1 MPWRAVSVR
10 AVVVRHETGAA
21 FMADGYARITGK
33 LGVCCSTTGP
43 WATNMITGVASAF
56 ENNVPM
62 LVITAQTAI
71 SIFGK
76 GAIQDSLCTGI
87 TTVGLYQHCTRYKT
101 LISHPA
107 QFEHRLSAAI
117 MSAMG
122 SPMGPALNS
131 VPRDVMTLPASEF
144 DVSCHLNELLNRP
157 GLLDSEA
164 VEKLHQQFL
173 VAKKVVFIIGD
184 KACDAIGSILSLAV
198 DMGSD
203 IVVTPQGKELVSS
216 YHPL

>member
-1 MPWRAVSVR
+1 MPWRAVSGR
-10 AVVVRHETGAA
+10 AVVARHETGAA

-87 TTVGLYQHCTRYKT
+87 NTVGLYQHCIRST
-101 LISHPA
+101 H
-107 QFEHRLSAAI
+107 
-117 MSAMG
+117 
-122 SPMGPALNS
+122 
-131 VPRDVMTLPASEF
+131 
-144 DVSCHLNELLNRP
+144 
-157 GLLDSEA
+157 
-164 VEKLHQQFL
+164 
-173 VAKKVVFIIGD
+173 
-184 KACDAIGSILSLAV
+184 
-198 DMGSD
+198 
-203 IVVTPQGKELVSS
+203 
-216 YHPL
+216 